1 MTSRK
6 TLTRRPNRRRKSLLW
21 RIRQLCRFWQPI
33 AGFVFTVLGFL
44 IKFWQ
49 PILAAF
55 AQLVEWVSHFLSDW

>member
-6 TLTRRPNRRRKSLLW
+6 TLTRRPNRSRKSLLW

-33 AGFVFTVLGFL
+33 AGFVLTVLGFF

-49 PILAAF
+49 PILQAIAEI
-55 AQLVEWVSHFLSDW
+55 VEWASHFFSD